1 MLVKMLGF
9 FLIALSA
16 PAAAAASNP
25 SAPEAASSGTPA
37 AQPAAEQSQQAEPV
51 ERLIC
56 RRTEHTGQRTA
67 SRRVCR
73 TAAQWRALDR

>member
-1 MLVKMLGF
+1 MKTFGLFML
-9 FLIALSA
+9 ALTA
-16 PAAAAASNP
+16 PAAAFAS
-25 SAPEAASSGTPA
+25 TPA
-37 AQPAAEQSQQAEPV
+37 APEVPSAAVQPATERTQPAEPQ

-73 TAAQWRALDR
+73 TAAQWRELDR